1 MSFGNRS
8 IPFAILGVLLAL
20 ASCRNLALDPV
31 FYTLS
36 KEQPT
41 SDNRGFPDGAS
52 VFKIVKFT
60 STTPP
65 LLDYYLAAAGQLYLR
80 GTGTTDSWTVVA
92 PPAGLA
98 NAMCNSLEVFGTQ
111 IYAGFFDSANG
122 AGSGLYTSNLSVP
135 LSWTLTTDTNAQGVQ
150 IIFLKAVGGQ
160 LFVGTKSGT
169 VNALYYGNGGSST
182 AVTWSTA
189 PASDIA
195 FLDAARA
202 SFGAGSF
209 WILVGAYLY
218 QSATIGGNFAL
229 YSGGANSPV
238 SPLSGPPASGGL
250 LDDGTALYVGAG
262 NGLLYRTADAGATWT
277 NSGTSPIRDDSGN
290 AVHFTSFLSLF
301 GAGSDAGA
309 VYAGTMGQGYYRIP
323 SGDVTGLSGTLTRE
337 PTTYSIT
344 DLYNGAL
351 NFLFYDGSVSPA
363 NLFLCTNHSGLWRG
377 DYASGSLWTWKQ
389 E

>member
-8 IPFAILGVLLAL
+8 IPFALLGALLAL

-41 SDNRGFPDGAS
+41 SDNRGFPDGAT
-52 VFKIVKFT
+52 VFKMVKFT
-60 STTPP
+60 AGTN
-65 LLDYYLAAAGQLYLR
+65 YYLAAAGQLYLR

-92 PPAGLA
+92 PPTGLA
-98 NAMCNSLEVFGTQ
+98 NAMCNSLEVFGGQ
-111 IYAGFFDSANG
+111 IWAGFFNSSNG
-122 AGSGLYTSNLSVP
+122 AGYGLYSSPLSVP
-135 LSWTLTTDTNAQGVQ
+135 LGWTLTTDTNAQNVQ
-150 IIFLKAVGGQ
+150 ITLLKAVGGQ
-160 LFVGTKSGT
+160 LFVGSTTASN

-182 AVTWSTA
+182 AVAWSTA
-189 PASDIA
+189 PASDIR
-195 FLDAARA
+195 FLDVAQAT
-202 SFGAGSF
+202 SGGSF

-218 QSATIGGNFAL
+218 QSATIGGNFAQ
-229 YSGGANSPV
+229 YTSGDGNAPANPL
-238 SPLSGPPASGGL
+238 SPLSTAASGAL
-250 LDDGTALYVGAG
+250 LDDGNALYVGG
-262 NGLLYRTADAGATWT
+262 GGGYLFRTANA
-277 NSGTSPIRDDSGN
+277 GTSWTKSALLKDDSGN